1 MKKGYAYYQSDNENR
16 QQRMEV
22 HQQTF
27 GHLSPFL
34 IQKMSYDSYNYKT
47 DRELS

>member
-1 MKKGYAYYQSDNENR
+1 MPTDRLTKND

-22 HQQTF
+22 YQHTP

-34 IQKMSYDSYNYKT
+34 IQKMSYDSNNYKT
-47 DRELS
+47 GRKLS